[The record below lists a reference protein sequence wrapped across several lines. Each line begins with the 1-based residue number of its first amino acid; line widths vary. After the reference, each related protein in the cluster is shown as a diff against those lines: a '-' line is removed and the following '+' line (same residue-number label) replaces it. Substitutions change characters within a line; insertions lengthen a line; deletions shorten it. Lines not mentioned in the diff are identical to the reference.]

1 MKKVLIRPIITE
13 KTLRLSETEN
23 QYTFLVSRDTNKIEV
38 AKEIAEKFNVEVLQV
53 RIVNMLG
60 KNVVFGTKRIEGR
73 KSNFKKAIVT
83 LKVGDSISLF
93 KVK

>member
-1 MKKVLIRPIITE
+1 MKKQLIRPIITE

-23 QYTFLVSRDTNKIEV
+23 QYTFLVARDANKIEV
-38 AKEIAEKFNVEVLQV
+38 AKEVAEKFDVEVLQV

-60 KNVVFGTKRIEGR
+60 KNVVFGAKRIEGK